1 MIPFSVLD
9 LSLITSTGSPATAFA
24 NSRDLAQ
31 DADALGFT
39 RYWVAEHHAMPGVAS
54 AATALLIQHLAAA
67 TQRIRVGSGGI
78 MLPNHSPLSV
88 AEQFGT
94 LETLFPG
101 RIDLGLG
108 RAPGSDQETMRALRR
123 DHNSADRFPQDVVEL
138 MHYLGAVEP
147 GQRVVAVPG
156 AGLDVPVW
164 LLGSSLFSAQLAAY
178 LGLPF
183 AFAAHFAPDHLE
195 AAITLYRREFQPSR
209 YHAAPHAMIC
219 VNVIAAETDQRAA
232 YLQTS
237 LEQFVV
243 ALRRGRPG
251 TFPAPFEPGTHE
263 WMEAEKAMLAHSTRY
278 TFAGSTQ
285 TVTEKLA
292 RFLDRYQPDEL
303 MVAAP
308 IFESGARRESLSR
321 TMDVHNAL
329 AASA

>member
-9 LSLITSTGSPATAFA
+9 LSLITSTGSPASAFA

-31 DADALGFT
+31 HAEALGFT

-54 AATALLIQHLAAA
+54 AATPLLIQHIAAA
-67 TQRIRVGSGGI
+67 TTQIRVGSGGI
-78 MLPNHSPLSV
+78 MLPNHSPLAV

-123 DHNSADRFPQDVVEL
+123 DHTSADRFPHDVVEL
-138 MHYLGAVEP
+138 LRFLGPADAS
-147 GQRVVAVPG
+147 QRVVAVPG

-183 AFAAHFAPDHLE
+183 GFAAHFAPDHLE
-195 AAITLYRREFQPSR
+195 AAIALYRREFTPSR
-209 YHAAPHAMIC
+209 YRATPHAMIC
-219 VNVIAAETDQRAA
+219 VNIIAAETDEDAA
-232 YLQTS
+232 YHRTA

-243 ALRRGRPG
+243 ALRRGRPT
-251 TFPAPFEPGTHE
+251 TFPAPFTPGTHT
-263 WMEAEKAMLAHSTRY
+263 WSEAERAMLAQATRF
-278 TFAGSTQ
+278 TFSGSTA
-285 TVTEKLA
+285 TVRTQLEQ
-292 RFLDRYQPDEL
+292 FLNRYQPDEL
-303 MVAAP
+303 MIAAP
-308 IFESGARRESLSR
+308 FFDHAARRDSLR
-321 TMDVHNAL
+321 RAMDIRATL
-329 AASA
+329 G